1 MTSDR
6 NCDHSICLSE
16 EIKINVIS
24 NIFTPP
30 NIETLSVVVPIFD
43 ECDNIMPL
51 LEEIHA
57 ALEELN
63 LDFEVIF
70 VDDGS
75 RDETPQRLKAAKTTY
90 PRLRFLR
97 LAENCGQSTA
107 TRVGVEAAR
116 STWVVTLDGDGQND
130 PAGILD
136 LIAAFP
142 GVTGEL
148 PPLITGVRRHRNDNL
163 LRRISSRVANNVRR
177 GILKDVTPDTGCSL
191 KLFTRQ
197 AFLTLPFFDHM
208 HRFIPALYRQLGG
221 EIILVDVNH
230 RPRGSGVSKYGL
242 GNRLWVGLADLAG
255 VFWLGTRAKRPIIE
269 EED

>member
-1 MTSDR
+1 MTSYR
-6 NCDHSICLSE
+6 SCDHSICLPG
-16 EIKINVIS
+16 EIKINAIANIS
-24 NIFTPP
+24 TPSS
-30 NIETLSVVVPIFD
+30 IESLSVVVPVFD
-43 ECDNIMPL
+43 ESDNIIPL
-51 LEEIHA
+51 LEEINA
-57 ALEELN
+57 ALEGLN

-70 VDDGS
+70 IDDGS
-75 RDETPQRLKAAKTTY
+75 RDETPQRLKSAKKTH

-107 TRVGVEAAR
+107 TRIGVEAAR

-130 PAGILD
+130 PANIPE

-142 GVTGEL
+142 GVTAEF
-148 PPLITGVRRHRNDNL
+148 PPLITGVRQRRHDTWV
-163 LRRISSRVANNVRR
+163 RRISSRVANNVRR

-191 KLFTRQ
+191 KLFTRES
-197 AFLTLPFFDHM
+197 FLALPFFDHM
-208 HRFIPALYRQLGG
+208 HRFIPALYRQQGG
-221 EIILVDVNH
+221 EIILVGVNH
-230 RPRGSGVSKYGL
+230 RPRSAGVSKYGL